1 MGKVRIYE
9 LARELDMESKE
20 LVGVL
25 QELDI
30 DVTSHMS
37 TIEDETADLVKD
49 MIVGEESPAETIEE
63 AAEKQETEAEEIS
76 TETDTAADTSDK
88 TAVSEEETAKK
99 QEEKAAEVRKTDEYE
114 IQLPITVKELAEKI
128 DYSGNRIIKKLMGL
142 GIMANIN
149 YTLDEETLEL
159 LEDEMNVEFSTV
171 EAEKEEEQDSVR
183 VGPEIEDAPEDLQL
197 RPPVVTVMG
206 HVDHGKTTLLDVIRE
221 TRVAEGEAGGITQHI
236 GAYQAKVDGQK
247 ITFIDT
253 PGHEAF
259 TAMRARGAQV
269 TDLVIL
275 VIAADDGVMPQTVE
289 AINHSRAADIPI
301 LVAINKVDKPNAQVE
316 RVKQQLTEYE
326 LLPEEWGG
334 DTICVEVSALKK
346 QNIDELLE
354 MVLLVAEME
363 EIKANPERPAEGF
376 VIESELDKGRG
387 PVATILV
394 KNGTL
399 HVGDYMLCDTVCGR
413 VKAMLD
419 EKGERI
425 DEAPPSTPVEVLGF
439 DTVPQAGKF
448 IQVLSDES
456 RARNVAQDRQEE
468 QKMEALEQK
477 PNVSLEDLYDRI
489 QSGDIKE
496 LNVIIKADVHG
507 SIEALRSSLEKLST
521 DEVTVNVIHTG
532 VGAVNET
539 DVNLANASS
548 AVIIGF
554 NVRPDG
560 NAQAVAEKE
569 NVEIKTYRVIY
580 KVIEDIKDAMVGLL
594 EPELKEFVRGRAEVR
609 AVFKVPDVGNVAG
622 SFVRSGSINRN
633 DKVRLLRDGVVIH
646 EGEISSLKRFEND
659 VREVQEGY
667 ECGIGIEGYDDI
679 KEGDIIEIYNF
690 KEIKRSL

>member
-99 QEEKAAEVRKTDEYE
+99 QEEKASEVRKTDEYE

-159 LEDEMNVEFSTV
+159 LEDEINVEFSTV

>member
-363 EIKANPERPAEGF
+363 EIQANPERPAEGF